1 MKRIIAIIVQIVS
14 VNVGFAQNWS
24 SEAEINNYYN
34 DQINQKKAEISNLE
48 RQKENEM
55 SRFYYDENRI
65 FHGDRDAQTK
75 VFGLS
80 AEITALKSAI
90 ERLESVRSSN
100 INSFRQVQKAKQDAA
115 RKQQQQKAQQKAQQ
129 RAQQKQ
135 QKQEQQKL
143 RQRQIE
149 EERAKKAEEDRKRE
163 EQRQERIRIERERMY
178 NEAYNESMRSTE
190 GRHQRNLRKLE
201 VMDERMAEIRSQHQL
216 DGITR
221 RSGYVKSSGETPIVS
236 QRSKAGILPNN
247 LRQRTTQGSNWL
259 EEFDY

>member
-1 MKRIIAIIVQIVS
+1 MKRIIAIIVLIVS

-24 SEAEINNYYN
+24 SEADINNYYN
-34 DQINQKKAEISNLE
+34 NQINEIKRKIDEANRQLE
-48 RQKENEM
+48 AAISERAADPTRGMTDASE
-55 SRFYYDENRI
+55 RI
-65 FHGDRDAQTK
+65 LELKFEIGDLNHQLEGIGAKRS
-75 VFGLS
+75 V
-80 AEITALKSAI
+80 AI
-90 ERLESVRSSN
+90 EN
-100 INSFRQVQKAKQDAA
+100 FRQVQKAKQDAA

-163 EQRQERIRIERERMY
+163 EQRQEQIRIEKQRIY

-236 QRSKAGILPNN
+236 QRSKAGILPKN